1 MNDTIVYSLEDI
13 RTHVEDLIEELYD
26 NCSDYERKLS
36 RIIRKAKDWDIK
48 KTKRKIRLI
57 AYAINGH
64 YIDIVETLKKCNDY
78 LYLNNHLNN
87 EDYPKIALVDLEEF
101 KKIRRNIKKTNKDKI
116 NKLYRKSH
124 SLKQERNK
132 TAHTMCELI
141 ATFLIENKVDILDSL
156 NQYLELLNK
165 VAKNKNDIKIRDKQK
180 QSLAVQLVNIKKVID
195 SNIKTQEGIRLYL
208 KINAS

>member
-13 RTHVEDLIEELYD
+13 RIHVEDLIEEFD
-26 NCSDYERKLS
+26 FNCSDYENEMN
-36 RIIRKAKDWDIK
+36 RIKRKAKDWKVK
-48 KTKRKIRLI
+48 KTIRRIRLL

-78 LYLNNHLNN
+78 LYLNNHLNSQGYSN
-87 EDYPKIALVDLEEF
+87 MALVDLEEF
-101 KKIRRNIKKTNKDKI
+101 KDIRRNIKKTNKDKI

-124 SLKQERNK
+124 SLKNERNK

-141 ATFLIENKVDILDSL
+141 STFLIENKVDILDSL

-165 VAKNKNDIKIRDKQK
+165 VAKNKNDIKKREKHK
-180 QSLAVQLVNIKKVID
+180 QSVASQLDNIKKIID
-195 SNIKTQEGIRLYL
+195 GDIKTKGDIRVYL
-208 KINAS
+208 NTDES